1 MKNILQPAD
10 HMRNLTSYL
19 NKKNSHHHH
28 QQPLL
33 LHHHQHQRSGN
44 DSRHEDFNSN
54 DDYNHDDDDGN
65 IGNDNIA
72 DNNIISDDDKIY
84 VLKQLESLLDDV
96 DNARD
101 YHTIGLWPTLLSFL
115 TSYYSK
121 SIRCHTAWAIGTAV
135 KNTYDYQLWTLER
148 IEVMIDTT
156 IPTTTT
162 STTTTTTTT
171 TKHSCYN
178 SDGSDDDDDDV
189 AVVNNC
195 SDQGDHVK
203 NELYSSSNNY
213 SVIDIDG
220 SCRSSSS
227 NNIDSISNY
236 SNYII
241 VSKAVNITCIELLID
256 LLDPIYLPSS
266 SIRLSS
272 ENKDSLKDNVIKNN
286 DNNEDGS
293 DDDDNTT
300 LIETYDMQKRALY
313 AISSSMRGNLDVQ
326 NMILSITYYNN
337 NDNQNK
343 MMIKYIEYLYNIG
356 IKYHYYPYDITRK
369 IWSILSDIVEERN
382 YIRYELTHDIY
393 VMMSKNSSDNNS
405 RSSSSSSGDGV
416 DMIAEKNN
424 EKMNNDDDGVLN
436 NINLN
441 IDEINDDLNDIH
453 SMNLLG
459 DHIIHDNRWVIL
471 ASMIMLEYSQDMINY
486 NNHMI
491 IQKSR
496 IDCSRSDCHNDHN
509 SNNECSGI
517 DCSRRSNVDVDN
529 DGSSN
534 DDDSDDVKT
543 KDYISI
549 HSSLRSIITF
559 IQEHLK
565 SASIHST
572 IRHQDIDS
580 TTNTTPTTSTTS
592 STTPSSSAITSI
604 SVVSEQVLKA
614 YDIISV
620 LDKDIFEDLL
630 EIFTTTVNIIKNNF
644 NIHT

>member
-19 NKKNSHHHH
+19 NKKNSHYHHH
-28 QQPLL
+28 QPLF

-44 DSRHEDFNSN
+44 DSRHEDFNNN
-54 DDYNHDDDDGN
+54 DDYNHDDDDDDGGH

-101 YHTIGLWPTLLSFL
+101 YHTIGLWPILLSHL

-156 IPTTTT
+156 IPTTT
-162 STTTTTTTT
+162 STTTTT

-178 SDGSDDDDDDV
+178 SDGSDDDV

-203 NELYSSSNNY
+203 NDSSNNY

-220 SCRSSSS
+220 SCRSCSS

-272 ENKDSLKDNVIKNN
+272 ENKDSLKDNVIKKN
-286 DNNEDGS
+286 DNNEDDS
-293 DDDDNTT
+293 DDSSDDDDDNTT

-393 VMMSKNSSDNNS
+393 VMMSKNSSDS
-405 RSSSSSSGDGV
+405 RSGDGV
-416 DMIAEKNN
+416 DIIAEK
-424 EKMNNDDDGVLN
+424 NNDDDGVLN

-491 IQKSR
+491 IQRSR
-496 IDCSRSDCHNDHN
+496 IDCSSSDCHNDHD
-509 SNNECSGI
+509 SNNECSNI

-529 DGSSN
+529 DGS
-534 DDDSDDVKT
+534 SDDVKT

-565 SASIHST
+565 SVSIHST

-580 TTNTTPTTSTTS
+580 STTTTTSTTS

>member
-1 MKNILQPAD
+1 
-10 HMRNLTSYL
+10 
-19 NKKNSHHHH
+19 
-28 QQPLL
+28 
-33 LHHHQHQRSGN
+33 
-44 DSRHEDFNSN
+44 
-54 DDYNHDDDDGN
+54 
-65 IGNDNIA
+65 
-72 DNNIISDDDKIY
+72 
-84 VLKQLESLLDDV
+84 
-96 DNARD
+96 
-101 YHTIGLWPTLLSFL
+101 
-115 TSYYSK
+115 
-121 SIRCHTAWAIGTAV
+121 
-135 KNTYDYQLWTLER
+135 
-148 IEVMIDTT
+148 
-156 IPTTTT
+156 
-162 STTTTTTTT
+162 
-171 TKHSCYN
+171 
-178 SDGSDDDDDDV
+178 
-189 AVVNNC
+189 
-195 SDQGDHVK
+195 
-203 NELYSSSNNY
+203 
-213 SVIDIDG
+213 
-220 SCRSSSS
+220 
-227 NNIDSISNY
+227 
-236 SNYII
+236 
-241 VSKAVNITCIELLID
+241 
-256 LLDPIYLPSS
+256 LDPIYLPSS

-272 ENKDSLKDNVIKNN
+272 ENKDSLKDNVIKKN
-286 DNNEDGS
+286 DNNEDDS
-293 DDDDNTT
+293 DDSSDDDDDNTT

-393 VMMSKNSSDNNS
+393 VMMSKNSSDS
-405 RSSSSSSGDGV
+405 RSGDGV
-416 DMIAEKNN
+416 DIIAEK
-424 EKMNNDDDGVLN
+424 NNDDDGVLN

-491 IQKSR
+491 IQRSR
-496 IDCSRSDCHNDHN
+496 IDCSSSDCHNDHD
-509 SNNECSGI
+509 SNNECSNI

-529 DGSSN
+529 DGS
-534 DDDSDDVKT
+534 SDDVKT

-565 SASIHST
+565 SVSIHST

-580 TTNTTPTTSTTS
+580 STTTTTSTTS

>member
-19 NKKNSHHHH
+19 NKKNSHH
-28 QQPLL
+28 QPLHL
-33 LHHHQHQRSGN
+33 HHQHQRRGN

-54 DDYNHDDDDGN
+54 DDYNHDDDDDGN
-65 IGNDNIA
+65 IGDDNIA
-72 DNNIISDDDKIY
+72 DDNIISDDDKIY

-101 YHTIGLWPTLLSFL
+101 YHTIGLWPTLLSHL
-115 TSYYSK
+115 TSHYSK

-156 IPTTTT
+156 IPTTT
-162 STTTTTTTT
+162 STT

-178 SDGSDDDDDDV
+178 SNGSDDDDDDV
-189 AVVNNC
+189 VVVANNC

-203 NELYSSSNNY
+203 NELYSSSNNC
-213 SVIDIDG
+213 SVVDIDG
-220 SCRSSSS
+220 SCSSSSS
-227 NNIDSISNY
+227 NNNNIDSIPNY

-272 ENKDSLKDNVIKNN
+272 ENKDSLRENVIKKN
-286 DNNEDGS
+286 DNNEDDSDDGS

-337 NDNQNK
+337 NDNQDK

-356 IKYHYYPYDITRK
+356 IKYHFYPYDITRK

-393 VMMSKNSSDNNS
+393 VMMSKNSSDSNS
-405 RSSSSSSGDGV
+405 RSSGGDGV
-416 DMIAEKNN
+416 DIIAEKNN
-424 EKMNNDDDGVLN
+424 ENMNNDGDGVL

-453 SMNLLG
+453 STNLLG

-486 NNHMI
+486 NNHLI
-491 IQKSR
+491 IQRSR
-496 IDCSRSDCHNDHN
+496 IDCSSSDCHNDHD
-509 SNNECSGI
+509 SHNECSSI
-517 DCSRRSNVDVDN
+517 DCSSSRSNIDVDN

-534 DDDSDDVKT
+534 DDSDDVKT

-580 TTNTTPTTSTTS
+580 TTTTTSTIS
-592 STTPSSSAITSI
+592 STTPIPSSSAITSI

-630 EIFTTTVNIIKNNF
+630 EIFTTTVNIIKNKF